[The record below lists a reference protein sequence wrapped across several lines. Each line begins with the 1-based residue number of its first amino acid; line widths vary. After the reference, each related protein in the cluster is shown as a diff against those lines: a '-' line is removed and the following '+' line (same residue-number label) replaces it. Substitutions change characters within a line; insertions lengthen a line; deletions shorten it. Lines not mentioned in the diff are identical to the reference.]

1 MFKDK
6 VALKK
11 AIEKVYE
18 CAIWCAMLVAIV
30 FITIGIFWLFEY
42 NIYLGSMT
50 LLMLVL
56 GSVFLFTYIYE
67 SEGNKEN

>member
-11 AIEKVYE
+11 AIETV
-18 CAIWCAMLVAIV
+18 CDCVIWCAMLVVIV

-42 NIYLGSMT
+42 NIYFGSMT

-67 SEGNKEN
+67 SEANKEN